1 MRMKIAII
9 GAGNLGGAVA
19 RGLIRAGLDA
29 PGITLTAAHL
39 SSLEEFARIGF
50 NVSTDNAAA
59 ADGADFVLIAVK
71 PWMME
76 EVAAAVAPVLKEGQ
90 MIVCMAPGVPG
101 ARLKELFP
109 GRTPIV
115 HAIPNTAA
123 EIGKSATILSPVR
136 ASEAQTGKAAE
147 LLEHIG
153 GILPLPAEKMLAGT
167 SVTSCG
173 IAYAL
178 RYIRAAVEGAVEL
191 GIPPAVASKA
201 VCDTVEGA
209 ARLLVEKGT
218 HAEQEIDR
226 VTTPGGLTI
235 KGLNAMEEAGFSAA
249 VIAGLKAG
257 IK

>member
-1 MRMKIAII
+1 MKVCLI

-19 RGLIRAGLDA
+19 RGLVRGGVPAEN
-29 PGITLTAAHL
+29 ITLTASRAET
-39 SSLEEFARIGF
+39 LEKFRAEGF
-50 NVSTDNAAA
+50 DTTLDNAAA
-59 ADGADFVLIAVK
+59 VRGADFVLIAVK
-71 PWMME
+71 PWLIE
-76 EVAAAVAPVLKEGQ
+76 EIATQIAPELGQ
-90 MIVCMAPGVPG
+90 ESQMLICLAPGVP
-101 ARLKELFP
+101 AAKLEELFP
-109 GRTPIV
+109 GETPIV

-136 ASEAQTGKAAE
+136 VSGAQCKKAEE
-147 LLEHIG
+147 LMGRIG
-153 GILPLPAEKMLAGT
+153 STILLPSTKMLAGT

-191 GIPPAVASKA
+191 GIPPGVACKA

-209 ARLLVEKGT
+209 ARLLNEKGT

-257 IK
+257 IQ

>member
-1 MRMKIAII
+1 MKICLI

-19 RGLIRAGLDA
+19 RGLVRGGVPAKD
-29 PGITLTAAHL
+29 ITLTA
-39 SSLEEFARIGF
+39 SSAATLEKFSAEGF
-50 NVSTDNAAA
+50 DTLLDNAAA
-59 ADGADFVLIAVK
+59 VQGADFVLIAVK
-71 PWMME
+71 PWLIE
-76 EVAAAVAPVLKEGQ
+76 EIATQIAPELGKESQ
-90 MIVCMAPGVPG
+90 TLVCLAPGVP
-101 ARLKELFP
+101 AAKLEELFP
-109 GRTPIV
+109 GDMPIIY
-115 HAIPNTAA
+115 AIPNTAA

-136 ASEAQTGKAAE
+136 ASEGQFKKVEKLMGC
-147 LLEHIG
+147 IG
-153 GILPLPAEKMLAGT
+153 STVKLPAMKMLAGT

-191 GIPPAVASKA
+191 GIPPSLASKA

-209 ARLLVEKGT
+209 ARLLNEKGT